1 MRSQL
6 SLPCLALLLGLC
18 SSLGAAENTKPEESK
33 RPLILLTND
42 DGINSAGIKALMK
55 ALPRVADVVVVAP
68 ATNNSGVA
76 QSLTYRGNLR
86 VYKRDVPEELK
97 DSPHKPLALYAVEGT
112 PATCVLLGLSNF
124 AQGRP
129 FDMVISGINPG
140 TNLGADGNLSGTVGA
155 ARMGADMGVAGLA
168 VSSGGRSANAADVAA
183 SLARFI
189 EQVFS
194 VGVEKGILFN
204 VNYPHG
210 GPDDWKGAAV
220 TGIGAGK
227 YLIHYRQLSDEEKKA
242 AEENE
247 KSEEAEGAPA
257 QAGALLF
264 RARFGSSPG
273 DPVEGTASHGISNG
287 KICVTPI
294 PSLSLTEKA
303 AQKGLLATRAR
314 LAQLEFFK

>member
-76 QSLTYRGNLR
+76 QSLTYRGNLK
-86 VYKRDVPEELK
+86 VYKRDAPEELK

-124 AQGRP
+124 AQGRS

-140 TNLGADGNLSGTVGA
+140 TNIGADGNLSGTVGA

-204 VNYPHG
+204 VNYPRG

-242 AEENE
+242 AEESE
-247 KSEEAEGAPA
+247 KSEEAEGTPA

-314 LAQLEFFK
+314 PAQLEFFK

>member
-1 MRSQL
+1 MRAQL

-18 SSLGAAENTKPEESK
+18 PSLGVAENTESEKSK

-76 QSLTYRGNLR
+76 QSLTYRGNLK

-124 AQGRP
+124 TQGRP

-140 TNLGADGNLSGTVGA
+140 TNIGVDGNLSGTVGA

-204 VNYPHG
+204 VNYPRG

-220 TGIGAGK
+220 TGVGAGK

-242 AEENE
+242 VEENE
-247 KSEEAEGAPA
+247 KSEDAPA
-257 QAGALLF
+257 QEGALLF

-303 AQKGLLATRAR
+303 AQKSLLTTRAR
-314 LAQLEFFK
+314 LSQLEFFK

>member
-1 MRSQL
+1 MRAQL

-18 SSLGAAENTKPEESK
+18 PSLGVAENTESEKSK

-76 QSLTYRGNLR
+76 QSLTYRGNLK

-124 AQGRP
+124 TQGRP

-140 TNLGADGNLSGTVGA
+140 TNIGVAGSLSGTVGA

-168 VSSGGRSANAADVAA
+168 VASGGRSANAADVAA

-204 VNYPHG
+204 VNYPRG

-220 TGIGAGK
+220 TGVGAGK
-227 YLIHYRQLSDEEKKA
+227 YLIHYRQLRDEEKKA
-242 AEENE
+242 VEENE
-247 KSEEAEGAPA
+247 KS
-257 QAGALLF
+257 
-264 RARFGSSPG
+264 
-273 DPVEGTASHGISNG
+273 
-287 KICVTPI
+287 
-294 PSLSLTEKA
+294 
-303 AQKGLLATRAR
+303 
-314 LAQLEFFK
+314 

>member
-1 MRSQL
+1 
-6 SLPCLALLLGLC
+6 
-18 SSLGAAENTKPEESK
+18 
-33 RPLILLTND
+33 
-42 DGINSAGIKALMK
+42 
-55 ALPRVADVVVVAP
+55 
-68 ATNNSGVA
+68 
-76 QSLTYRGNLR
+76 
-86 VYKRDVPEELK
+86 
-97 DSPHKPLALYAVEGT
+97 
-112 PATCVLLGLSNF
+112 
-124 AQGRP
+124 
-129 FDMVISGINPG
+129 
-140 TNLGADGNLSGTVGA
+140 
-155 ARMGADMGVAGLA
+155 MGADMGVAGLA

-242 AEENE
+242 AEESE
-247 KSEEAEGAPA
+247 KSEEAEGTPA

>member
-1 MRSQL
+1 MRAQL
-6 SLPCLALLLGLC
+6 SLPCLALLLGFC
-18 SSLGAAENTKPEESK
+18 PSLGAAENTESEESK

-76 QSLTYRGNLR
+76 QSLTYRGNLK

-124 AQGRP
+124 TQGRP

-140 TNLGADGNLSGTVGA
+140 TNIGVDGNLSGTVGA

-204 VNYPHG
+204 VNYPRG

-220 TGIGAGK
+220 TGVGAGK

-242 AEENE
+242 VKENE
-247 KSEEAEGAPA
+247 KSEDAPA
-257 QAGALLF
+257 QEGALLF
-264 RARFGSSPG
+264 RARFGSTPG
-273 DPVEGTASHGISNG
+273 TPVKGTASHAISNG

-294 PSLSLTEKA
+294 PSLSLTEKT
-303 AQKGLLATRAR
+303 AQKSLSVAR
-314 LAQLEFFK
+314 ERLSRLEFFK

>member
-1 MRSQL
+1 MRAQL

-18 SSLGAAENTKPEESK
+18 PSLGVAENTESEKSK

-42 DGINSAGIKALMK
+42 DGINSAGIKALMQ

-76 QSLTYRGNLR
+76 QSLTYRGNLK

-112 PATCVLLGLSNF
+112 PAPCVLLGLSNF
-124 AQGRP
+124 AVWRP

-155 ARMGADMGVAGLA
+155 ARMAADMGVAGLA

-204 VNYPHG
+204 VNYPRG

-242 AEENE
+242 VEENE
-247 KSEEAEGAPA
+247 KSEDAPA
-257 QAGALLF
+257 QEGALLF
-264 RARFGSSPG
+264 RARFGSTPG
-273 DPVEGTASHGISNG
+273 TPVKGTASHAISNG

-294 PSLSLTEKA
+294 PSLSLTEKT
-303 AQKGLLATRAR
+303 AQKSLSVAR
-314 LAQLEFFK
+314 ERLSRLEFFK

>member
-204 VNYPHG
+204 VNYPRG

-242 AEENE
+242 AEESE
-247 KSEEAEGAPA
+247 KSEEAEGTPA

>member
-1 MRSQL
+1 
-6 SLPCLALLLGLC
+6 
-18 SSLGAAENTKPEESK
+18 
-33 RPLILLTND
+33 LLTND

-204 VNYPHG
+204 VNYPRG

>member
-6 SLPCLALLLGLC
+6 SLPCLVLLLGLC

-76 QSLTYRGNLR
+76 QSLTYRGNLK
-86 VYKRDVPEELK
+86 VYKRDAPEELK

-124 AQGRP
+124 AQGRS

-140 TNLGADGNLSGTVGA
+140 TNIGADGNLSGTVGA

-204 VNYPHG
+204 VNYPRG

-242 AEENE
+242 AEESE
-247 KSEEAEGAPA
+247 KSEEAEGTPA

>member
-1 MRSQL
+1 M
-6 SLPCLALLLGLC
+6 LPRHPYG
-18 SSLGAAENTKPEESK
+18 N
-33 RPLILLTND
+33 
-42 DGINSAGIKALMK
+42 GINSAGIKALMK

-76 QSLTYRGNLR
+76 QSLTYRGNLK
-86 VYKRDVPEELK
+86 VYKRDAPEELK

-124 AQGRP
+124 AQGRS

-140 TNLGADGNLSGTVGA
+140 TNIGADGNLSGTVGA

-204 VNYPHG
+204 VNYPRG

-242 AEENE
+242 AEESE
-247 KSEEAEGAPA
+247 KSEEAEGTPA

>member
-204 VNYPHG
+204 VNYPRG

>member
-76 QSLTYRGNLR
+76 QSLTYRGNLK
-86 VYKRDVPEELK
+86 VYKRDAPEELK

-124 AQGRP
+124 AQGRS

-140 TNLGADGNLSGTVGA
+140 TNIGADGNLSGTVGA

-242 AEENE
+242 AEESE
-247 KSEEAEGAPA
+247 KSEEAEGTPA

>member
-76 QSLTYRGNLR
+76 QSLTYRGNLK
-86 VYKRDVPEELK
+86 VYKRDAPEELK

-124 AQGRP
+124 AQGRS
-129 FDMVISGINPG
+129 FDMVISSINPG
-140 TNLGADGNLSGTVGA
+140 TNIGADGNLSGTVGA

-204 VNYPHG
+204 VNYPRG

-242 AEENE
+242 AEESE
-247 KSEEAEGAPA
+247 KSEEAEGTPA

>member
-1 MRSQL
+1 MRAQL

-18 SSLGAAENTKPEESK
+18 PSLGAAENTESEESK

-76 QSLTYRGNLR
+76 QSLTYRGTLK

-140 TNLGADGNLSGTVGA
+140 TNIGADGNLSGTVGA
-155 ARMGADMGVAGLA
+155 ARMGVDMGVAGLA

-204 VNYPHG
+204 VNYPRG

-242 AEENE
+242 VEENE
-247 KSEEAEGAPA
+247 KSEEAEDTPA
-257 QAGALLF
+257 QEGALLF

-294 PSLSLTEKA
+294 PSLSLTEKV
-303 AQKGLLATRAR
+303 AQKSLLATRER
-314 LAQLEFFK
+314 LSRLEFFK

>member
-1 MRSQL
+1 MRAQL

-18 SSLGAAENTKPEESK
+18 PSLGVAENTESEKSK

-76 QSLTYRGNLR
+76 QSLTYRGNLK

-112 PATCVLLGLSNF
+112 PATSVLLGLSNF
-124 AQGRP
+124 TQGRP
-129 FDMVISGINPG
+129 FDMVISAINPG
-140 TNLGADGNLSGTVGA
+140 TNIGVDGNLSGTVGA

-204 VNYPHG
+204 VNYPRG

-220 TGIGAGK
+220 TGVGAGK

-242 AEENE
+242 VEENE
-247 KSEEAEGAPA
+247 KSEDAPA
-257 QAGALLF
+257 QEGALLF
-264 RARFGSSPG
+264 RARFGSTPG
-273 DPVEGTASHGISNG
+273 TPVKGTASHAISNG

-294 PSLSLTEKA
+294 PSLSLTEKT
-303 AQKGLLATRAR
+303 AQKSLSVAR
-314 LAQLEFFK
+314 ERLSRLEFFK

>member
-76 QSLTYRGNLR
+76 QSLTYRGNLK
-86 VYKRDVPEELK
+86 VYKRDAPEELK

-124 AQGRP
+124 AQGRS

-140 TNLGADGNLSGTVGA
+140 TNIGADGNLSGTVGA
-155 ARMGADMGVAGLA
+155 ARMAADMGVAGLA

-242 AEENE
+242 AEESE
-247 KSEEAEGAPA
+247 KSEEAEGTPA

>member
-76 QSLTYRGNLR
+76 QSLTYRGNLK
-86 VYKRDVPEELK
+86 VYKRDAPEELK

-124 AQGRP
+124 AQGRS

-140 TNLGADGNLSGTVGA
+140 TNIGADGNLSGTVGA

-204 VNYPHG
+204 VNYPRG

-227 YLIHYRQLSDEEKKA
+227 YLIHYRQLSDEEKKT
-242 AEENE
+242 AEESE

>member
-1 MRSQL
+1 MRAQL
-6 SLPCLALLLGLC
+6 SLPCLALFLGLC
-18 SSLGAAENTKPEESK
+18 PSLGVAENTESEKLK

-76 QSLTYRGNLR
+76 QSLTYRGNLK

-124 AQGRP
+124 TQGRP

-140 TNLGADGNLSGTVGA
+140 TNIGVDGNLSGTVGA

-204 VNYPHG
+204 VNYPRG

-220 TGIGAGK
+220 TGVGAGK

-242 AEENE
+242 VEENE
-247 KSEEAEGAPA
+247 KREDAPA
-257 QAGALLF
+257 REGALLF
-264 RARFGSSPG
+264 RARFGSTPG
-273 DPVEGTASHGISNG
+273 TPVKGTAIHAISNG

-294 PSLSLTEKA
+294 PSLSLTEKT
-303 AQKGLLATRAR
+303 AQKSLSVAR
-314 LAQLEFFK
+314 ERLSRLEFFK

>member
-1 MRSQL
+1 MRAQL
-6 SLPCLALLLGLC
+6 SLPCLALFLGLC
-18 SSLGAAENTKPEESK
+18 PSLGVAENTESEKLK

-76 QSLTYRGNLR
+76 QSLTYRGNLK

-124 AQGRP
+124 TQGRP

-140 TNLGADGNLSGTVGA
+140 TNIGVDGNLSGTVGA

-204 VNYPHG
+204 VNYPRG

-220 TGIGAGK
+220 TGVGAGK

-242 AEENE
+242 VKENE
-247 KSEEAEGAPA
+247 KSEDAPA
-257 QAGALLF
+257 QEGALLF
-264 RARFGSSPG
+264 RARFGSTPG
-273 DPVEGTASHGISNG
+273 TPVKGTASHAISNG

-294 PSLSLTEKA
+294 PSLSLTEKT
-303 AQKGLLATRAR
+303 AQKSLSVAR
-314 LAQLEFFK
+314 ERLSRLEFFK

>member
-1 MRSQL
+1 M
-6 SLPCLALLLGLC
+6 
-18 SSLGAAENTKPEESK
+18 
-33 RPLILLTND
+33 
-42 DGINSAGIKALMK
+42 
-55 ALPRVADVVVVAP
+55 
-68 ATNNSGVA
+68 
-76 QSLTYRGNLR
+76 
-86 VYKRDVPEELK
+86 
-97 DSPHKPLALYAVEGT
+97 
-112 PATCVLLGLSNF
+112 
-124 AQGRP
+124 
-129 FDMVISGINPG
+129 
-140 TNLGADGNLSGTVGA
+140 
-155 ARMGADMGVAGLA
+155 AGLA

-204 VNYPHG
+204 VNYPRG

-242 AEENE
+242 AEESE
-247 KSEEAEGAPA
+247 KSEEAEGTPA

>member
-76 QSLTYRGNLR
+76 QSLTYRGNLK
-86 VYKRDVPEELK
+86 VYKRDAPEELK

-124 AQGRP
+124 AQGRS

-140 TNLGADGNLSGTVGA
+140 TNIGADGNLSGTVGA

-204 VNYPHG
+204 VNYPRG

-242 AEENE
+242 AEESE

>member
-1 MRSQL
+1 MRAQL

-18 SSLGAAENTKPEESK
+18 PSLGVAENTESEESK

-76 QSLTYRGNLR
+76 QSLTYRGNLK

-124 AQGRP
+124 TQGRP

-140 TNLGADGNLSGTVGA
+140 TNIGVDGNLSGTVGA

-204 VNYPHG
+204 VNYPRG

-220 TGIGAGK
+220 TGVGAGK

-242 AEENE
+242 VEENE
-247 KSEEAEGAPA
+247 KSEDAPA
-257 QAGALLF
+257 QEGALLF
-264 RARFGSSPG
+264 RARFGSAPG
-273 DPVEGTASHGISNG
+273 TPVKGTASHAISNG

-294 PSLSLTEKA
+294 PSLSLTEKT
-303 AQKGLLATRAR
+303 AQKSLSVAR
-314 LAQLEFFK
+314 ERLSRLEFFK

>member
-1 MRSQL
+1 MRAQL

-18 SSLGAAENTKPEESK
+18 PSLGVAENTESEKSK

-76 QSLTYRGNLR
+76 QSLTYRGNLK

-124 AQGRP
+124 GQGRP

-140 TNLGADGNLSGTVGA
+140 TNIGVDGNLSGTVGA

-204 VNYPHG
+204 VNYPRG

-247 KSEEAEGAPA
+247 KSEDAPA
-257 QAGALLF
+257 QEGALLF

-273 DPVEGTASHGISNG
+273 DPVEGTASHGISHG

-303 AQKGLLATRAR
+303 AQKSLLATRAR